1 MANSIV
7 ITFNNPAQAGDV
19 LEIKDS
25 NTPSVSLSLYFDT
38 VSSAFTIA
46 VTGNISQDITSVKT
60 YLENTY
66 NSLNRYI
73 ITANYSTNQITVLDN
88 IGNSIFTESL
98 NNTFGR
104 ITTTT
109 ENEPI
114 YIPVSISSITLLEN
128 ATDPCNLVDLEIT
141 TFEQVTEITSPVI
154 QVVNSNPFTIT
165 GINRDSLN
173 SILVSVN
180 DGTSSDADSV
190 FVPVL
195 SSSLFDISISLA
207 PNGST
212 VTVNR
217 VGQGFD
223 FDIEY
228 SIDNVTFYSSSSF
241 TGLSEGNY
249 TMYIKDSIGCSI
261 SIPFEITAFEP
272 NVFERKPYFKI
283 SEQNSLITKI
293 RQEIDNVDNFKNPT
307 NTLSYEEETNVNYR
321 NFLQLFQKTDGLLT
335 QQYRS
340 NYENVT
346 IRLHDCEENVSVLLS
361 QQKSNNFNI
370 TDIRDIKL
378 ANIPYN
384 GNIFVGVQYGIGNTY
399 DPITLSVSGSY
410 NLGTEVPD
418 FMNEDDYIQ
427 VEGAGWFRVE
437 DVIYYNGVE
446 TLVLEALSNSFPIQI
461 VNQTV
466 KGTSIYNKL
475 EYELFEFEFDLN
487 TLNGNYYI
495 TYNATDSE
503 FDELNYRTE
512 WFNVSN
518 EQKRTYLLQYYN
530 SENNETNYSTGIVN
544 KIRIPYINTLT
555 YVPSDTQEVYLTDTN
570 AVNIESTY
578 RDFYSLEIYPI
589 PMAFIRKIGLALSN
603 DRLFL
608 NGLSLLKNSEL
619 ESERIGLSNLYRL
632 TAQFVRSDYAFTN
645 ISDDGSIVLPSGD
658 ILGID
663 DNTEEVLGTKDN
675 Q

>member
-1 MANSIV
+1 MASSIV
-7 ITFNNPAQAGDV
+7 IKFNSPAQSGD
-19 LEIKDS
+19 IIQIQDS
-25 NTPSVSLSLYFDT
+25 NTPSILIDIQFE
-38 VSSAFTIA
+38 
-46 VTGNISQDITSVKT
+46 TGNPVPTLPVSGIISQDISIVKSH
-60 YLENTY
+60 LEALY
-66 NSLNRYI
+66 NAVNRYNI
-73 ITANYSTNQITVLDN
+73 IANYSNNTITIIDN
-88 IGNSIFTESL
+88 IGNSTFTEEE
-98 NNTFGR
+98 NNTSGR
-104 ITTTT
+104 ITTSIV
-109 ENEPI
+109 NEPN
-114 YIPVSISSITLLEN
+114 YIPVSISSITPLEN
-128 ATDPCNLVDLEIT
+128 TTDPCNLVDLEIT

-154 QVVNSNPFTIT
+154 QPVTTNPFTIT
-165 GINRDSLN
+165 GVNRDSLN
-173 SILVSVN
+173 SIFVSVN

-190 FVPVL
+190 FIPVL

-217 VGQGFD
+217 IGQGFD
-223 FDIEY
+223 FYLEY

-272 NVFERKPYFKI
+272 NVFERNPYFKI
-283 SEQNSLITKI
+283 SEQNSLITKL
-293 RQEIDNVDNFKNPT
+293 REDIDNVTKFKNPI

-321 NFLQLFQKTDGLLT
+321 NFLQLFQKTDGILR

-370 TDIRDIKL
+370 TDVRSIKL
-378 ANIPYN
+378 VNIPYN
-384 GNIFVGVQYGIGNTY
+384 GNTFVGVQYGIGNTY
-399 DPITLSVSGSY
+399 DPNTFSVTGSY

-437 DVIYYNGVE
+437 DIIYYNGIE
-446 TLVLEALSNSFPIQI
+446 TLVLDALSNSFPIQV

-475 EYELFEFEFDLN
+475 DYELFEFEFDLN

-512 WFNVSN
+512 WFNVAE

-530 SENNETNYSTGIVN
+530 SENNETNYSTGIIN